1 MEKSESLEARLGE
14 MLAAGGLTIACAESC
29 TGGLV
34 TSRLTDV
41 AGSSRYVMG
50 SVVCYSNEI
59 KKRAVGVSGKTLAQY
74 GAVSE
79 PVAREMAEGI
89 RRFIGTDLGI
99 GITGIAGPG
108 GSVEG
113 KPTGLVFISVAG
125 ASGTE
130 AKEFHFQG
138 NRMDIKRQ
146 SADQALELALA
157 YTCKSK

>member
-1 MEKSESLEARLGE
+1 
-14 MLAAGGLTIACAESC
+14 MLAARGLAVACAESC

-34 TSRLTDV
+34 TSRLTDI

-59 KKRAVGVSGKTLAQY
+59 KERVVRVRREMLMRY

-79 PVAREMAEGI
+79 PVAREMADGI
-89 RRFIGTDLGI
+89 RQLMGTDLGI

-113 KPTGLVFISVAG
+113 KPTGLVYISVAG
-125 ASGTE
+125 ERGTE
-130 AKEFHFQG
+130 ARECHFHG
-138 NRMDIKRQ
+138 SRMEIKRQ
-146 SADQALELALA
+146 SADQAMTMAIA
-157 YTCKSK
+157 YITKSKEEEI